1 MILSVHERILREALG
16 DLLASPSLRAVIR
29 ANRRSD
35 FHQLAP
41 HYHFDSA
48 PDPRALCHLWQR
60 GLHTWLSRAVE
71 LSAPRDAT
79 ALRLVD
85 RSGALAAFGRATHAL
100 ADFYSHTNW
109 LELAVA
115 RGEVPQPAPL
125 LEDHCDFER
134 LSAALQSGYFSLRY
148 GMSGCPRSGPPPG
161 FAYCHAQLNKDA
173 PTRGHGAERP
183 APGGPTY
190 HEMAVQL
197 AIDSTRAAWETLCY
211 RIEVAHADITLS
223 ARIIARLAQRASGP
237 Q

>member
-16 DLLASPSLRAVIR
+16 DVLGAPSLRAVIR

-35 FHQLAP
+35 LHQLAP

-48 PDPRALCHLWQR
+48 PDPRALCRLWQR

-71 LSAPRDAT
+71 LSAPRDAA

-85 RSGALAAFGRATHAL
+85 RGGALAAFGRATHAL

-109 LELAVA
+109 IELAVA
-115 RGEVPQPAPL
+115 RGEPPQPAPL
-125 LEDHCDFER
+125 LGGSCEPER
-134 LSAALQSGYFSLRY
+134 LPVALQSGYFSLRH
-148 GMSGCPRSGPPPG
+148 GLSGCPRSGPPPG

-183 APGGPTY
+183 APGAPTY
-190 HEMAVQL
+190 HEMAVRL
-197 AIDSTRAAWETLCY
+197 AIDSTRAAWDRLCY
-211 RIEVAHADITLS
+211 RIEAAHGEAAPA
-223 ARIIARLAQRASGP
+223 ARISARLAQRESSS